1 MADLF
6 NVSLSAATIARMS
19 SSCARSVTIFGDVLR
34 DLVAGARVKHMDETG
49 FRMGGKIQWLHV
61 ACIRMLTFYRVCA
74 KRGCLLANVFGVVVH
89 DHWKPYYTMEG
100 VRHALCIAHHLR
112 ELKALIDIEQED
124 WARKLQRLL
133 QRACHAANLAKE
145 RNIIVKPQ
153 LIDLFE
159 RSYDAILA
167 EGLAYHAAL
176 SPLLSLEK
184 TKRRGRKA
192 RRTGH
197 NLLARLYSRKE
208 DTLQFLHDPAVP
220 FTNNQAERDV
230 RMMKL

>member
-1 MADLF
+1 
-6 NVSLSAATIARMS
+6 
-19 SSCARSVTIFGDVLR
+19 
-34 DLVAGARVKHMDETG
+34 
-49 FRMGGKIQWLHV
+49 
-61 ACIRMLTFYRVCA
+61 MLTFYRVCA
-74 KRGCLLANVFGVVVH
+74 KRGSLLANVVGVVVH
-89 DHWKPYYTMEG
+89 DHWKPYYTMDG
-100 VRHALCIAHHLR
+100 VRHALCNAHHLR
-112 ELKALIDIEQED
+112 ELKALVDIEHED

-133 QRACHAANLAKE
+133 RRACYAANLAKE
-145 RNIIVKPQ
+145 RDIILKPR

-159 RSYDAILA
+159 RGYDAILN

-176 SPLLSLEK
+176 SPLLPQEK

-208 DTLQFLHDPAVP
+208 DTLRFLHDPAVP

-230 RMMKL
+230 RMMKLRQKISGGFRTFKGAEDFAKIRSFISTAKKQGWSIIDALMADPAVLVTKLRLA